1 MQSGGRYV
9 SAGTMQA
16 HRPTNPDAAGHAV
29 FHGRTLDGNVIKAS
43 YVPEEEYSRAAA
55 GEWVSK
61 AR

>member
-1 MQSGGRYV
+1 
-9 SAGTMQA
+9 MQA